1 MSSCHCP
8 CNIDKELV
16 RKLALDAGAF
26 RVGFATVD
34 LVDDNAVNAY
44 NERIAGGCFGEMDY
58 LKRNNDIRRDP
69 RLLLNGAQTII
80 CCAFSYHQPTSHPY
94 IADYA
99 LGDDYHDV
107 LRRRLN
113 DFCEKI
119 KAHYGGDTRV
129 CIDSAPLRER
139 YWAVRAGL
147 GVIGLHDQ
155 LIIPGAGSRFF
166 LAEVL
171 WTCPTEPDA
180 PLEPNTCLR
189 CGACV
194 KACPGK
200 ALDGKGGLD
209 ARRCLSY
216 LTIEYRGEFTTDTP
230 AMTGYYGCDI
240 CQRVCPMNHTAT
252 PPDCLTEFTPRE
264 TLATLTPEHVTEMTQ
279 EEFSR
284 IFKGSA
290 IKRTKLA
297 GLVRNA
303 KQIGETGK
311 NGK

>member
-1 MSSCHCP
+1 
-8 CNIDKELV
+8 V

-69 RLLLNGAQTII
+69 RLLLNDAQTII

-119 KAHYGGDTRV
+119 KALYGGDTRV

-230 AMTGYYGCDI
+230 TITGYYGCDI

-252 PPDCLTEFTPRE
+252 PPDCLPEFTPRE